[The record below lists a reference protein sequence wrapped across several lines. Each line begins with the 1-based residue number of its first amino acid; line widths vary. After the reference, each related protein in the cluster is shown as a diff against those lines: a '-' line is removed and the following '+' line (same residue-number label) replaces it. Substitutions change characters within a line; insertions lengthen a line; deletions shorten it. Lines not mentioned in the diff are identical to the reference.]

1 MSSDRMRDDLTASFL
16 NVLRH
21 EQEALAQVV
30 RRFSDRGA
38 VIVEACEALLHDAG
52 GRGRNRIIVSGVG
65 KAGIVAM
72 KVASTLSSTGSAA
85 TFIHPVEALHGDL
98 GFVSGHDCALLF
110 SYSGESVEVIRLA
123 RELRRIGC
131 AVVAVTSRRTSTLG
145 RLAAVCIETGE
156 VREACYLGL
165 APSSSTTVMLA
176 IGDALALAMA
186 EAQGF
191 GEADFGLNHPAGSL
205 GQRFRF
211 VQDFMRTGD
220 KVVCVAPAAQL
231 KQVIRLVS
239 DARTGSATLVDAD
252 GSLVGIFTDGD
263 LRRALLQGSTVL
275 EGAVERFA
283 SIPCHFVRH
292 NTSIADALEL
302 FQNTHTE
309 DLPVLDGDSRRVLG
323 TLCLKDITAL

>member
-1 MSSDRMRDDLTASFL
+1 MNSNRIRENLTASFL

-21 EQEALAQVV
+21 EQEALAHVV
-30 RRFSDRGA
+30 RRFSDRA
-38 VIVEACEALLHDAG
+38 SVIVEACETLLHAG
-52 GRGRNRIIVSGVG
+52 ERRDRNRIIVSGVG

-85 TFIHPVEALHGDL
+85 NFIHPVEALHGDL
-98 GFVSGHDCALLF
+98 GFVSEHDCALLF

-123 RELRRIGC
+123 GELRRIGC
-131 AVVAVTSRRTSTLG
+131 AVVVITSRSASTLG
-145 RLAAVCIETGE
+145 RLAAVCVETGE

-220 KVVCVAPAAQL
+220 KVVSVEPMAQL

-239 DARTGSATLVDAD
+239 DAGTGSATLVDAD

-283 SIPCHFVRH
+283 SIPCHFVLH
-292 NTSIADALEL
+292 NTSIADALKL
-302 FQNTHTE
+302 FQNTLTE
-309 DLPVLDGDSRRVLG
+309 DLPVLDPDTRRVLG
-323 TLCLKDITAL
+323 TLCLKDISAF

>member
-1 MSSDRMRDDLTASFL
+1 VKADRIRDNMTASFL

-21 EQEALAQVV
+21 EQEALARVV
-30 RRFSDRGA
+30 HRFSSDDGTIA
-38 VIVEACEALLHDAG
+38 EACEALLHDEE
-52 GRGRNRIIVSGVG
+52 RCGRNRIIVSGVG

-85 TFIHPVEALHGDL
+85 VFMHPVEALHGDL
-98 GFVSGHDCALLF
+98 GFVGEHDCALLF
-110 SYSGESVEVIRLA
+110 SYSGQSVEVIRLA

-131 AVVAVTSRRTSTLG
+131 AVVVITSRRASTLG
-145 RLAAVCIETGE
+145 RMAAVCVETGE

-205 GQRFRF
+205 GQRFRY

-220 KVVCVAPAAQL
+220 KIVCVEPTAQL
-231 KQVIRLVS
+231 KHVIQLIS
-239 DARTGSATLVDAD
+239 DAKTGSATLVDPD
-252 GSLVGIFTDGD
+252 GALVGIFTDGD
-263 LRRALLQGSTVL
+263 LRRALLQGSAVL
-275 EGAVERFA
+275 EGAAEQFA
-283 SIPCHFVRH
+283 SIPCHFVLYD
-292 NTSIADALEL
+292 TSIADALKL
-302 FQNTHTE
+302 FQNTQTE
-309 DLPVLDGDSRRVLG
+309 DLPVLDPETRRVLG
-323 TLCLKDITAL
+323 TLCLKDITAF

>member
-1 MSSDRMRDDLTASFL
+1 MSTDGMGDNLTASFL

-21 EQEALAQVV
+21 EQEALAHVF
-30 RRFSDRGA
+30 RRFSDSGG
-38 VIVEACEALLHDAG
+38 VIVEACETLLRDEER
-52 GRGRNRIIVSGVG
+52 RGRNRIIVSGVG

-85 TFIHPVEALHGDL
+85 NFIHPVEALHGDL
-98 GFVSGHDCALLF
+98 GFVGEHDCALLF

-123 RELRRIGC
+123 GELRRIGC
-131 AVVAVTSRRTSTLG
+131 AVVVITARRTSTLG
-145 RLAAVCIETGE
+145 QMAAVCIETGE

-220 KVVCVAPAAQL
+220 KVVCVEPTAQL
-231 KQVIRLVS
+231 KHVIRLVS
-239 DARTGSATLVDAD
+239 DARTGSATLVNPD

-263 LRRALLQGSTVL
+263 LRRALLLGSTAL
-275 EGAVERFA
+275 EGAVEQFA
-283 SIPCHFVRH
+283 SIPCHFVVH
-292 NTSIADALEL
+292 DTSIADALKL
-302 FQNTHTE
+302 FQNTQTE
-309 DLPVLDGDSRRVLG
+309 DLPVLEPDTRRVLG
-323 TLCLKDITAL
+323 TLCLKDITAF

>member
-1 MSSDRMRDDLTASFL
+1 MSTDQKRDNMIASFL
-16 NVLRH
+16 DVLRH
-21 EQEALAQVV
+21 EQEALARVV
-30 RRFSDRGA
+30 GRFSNSGG
-38 VIVEACEALLHDAG
+38 VIVEACETLLHDEER
-52 GRGRNRIIVSGVG
+52 RGRNRIIVSGVG

-72 KVASTLSSTGSAA
+72 KVASTLSSTGNAA

-98 GFVSGHDCALLF
+98 GFVSRHDCALLF

-123 RELRRIGC
+123 GELRRIGC
-131 AVVAVTSRRTSTLG
+131 AVVVITSRRASTLG
-145 RLAAVCIETGE
+145 QMAAACIEIGE

-205 GQRFRF
+205 GQRFRY

-220 KVVCVAPAAQL
+220 KIVCVEPAAQL
-231 KQVIRLVS
+231 KHVIRMVS
-239 DARTGSATLVDAD
+239 DAGTGSATLVDAN
-252 GSLVGIFTDGD
+252 GALVGIFTDGD

-283 SIPCHFVRH
+283 SIPCHFVLH
-292 NTSIADALEL
+292 DTSIADALKL
-302 FQNTHTE
+302 FQDTQTE
-309 DLPVLDGDSRRVLG
+309 DLPVIDLETRRVLG
-323 TLCLKDITAL
+323 TLCLKDITGF

>member
-1 MSSDRMRDDLTASFL
+1 MSPDPTRHDLAASFL

-30 RRFSDRGA
+30 RRLSDRGA
-38 VIVEACEALLHDAG
+38 VIVQACRALLHDAG

-123 RELRRIGC
+123 GELRRIGC

-220 KVVCVAPAAQL
+220 KVVCVEPAAQL
-231 KQVIRLVS
+231 KHVIRLVS

-292 NTSIADALEL
+292 NTSIADALDL
-302 FQNTHTE
+302 FRNTHTE
-309 DLPVLDGDSRRVLG
+309 DLPVLDPDSRRVLG

>member
-1 MSSDRMRDDLTASFL
+1 MSTDRIRDDMTASFL

-21 EQEALAQVV
+21 EQEALAGVV
-30 RRFSDRGA
+30 RRFSDDGG
-38 VIVEACEALLHDAG
+38 VIAEACETLLHDEER
-52 GRGRNRIIVSGVG
+52 RGRNRIIVSGVG

-85 TFIHPVEALHGDL
+85 VFMHPVEALHGDL
-98 GFVSGHDCALLF
+98 GFVSEHDCALLF

-131 AVVAVTSRRTSTLG
+131 AVVVITSRRTSTLG
-145 RLAAVCIETGE
+145 RLAVVCIETGE

-205 GQRFRF
+205 GQRFRY
-211 VQDFMRTGD
+211 VQDFMRTGK
-220 KVVCVAPAAQL
+220 KVVCIQPATKL
-231 KQVIRLVS
+231 KHVIQLVS
-239 DARTGSATLVDAD
+239 DAKTGSAILVNAA
-252 GSLVGIFTDGD
+252 GALVGIFTDGD
-263 LRRALLQGSTVL
+263 LRRALLKGSAVL
-275 EGAVERFA
+275 EGTVERFA
-283 SIPCHFVRH
+283 SIPCHFVLYD
-292 NTSIADALEL
+292 TSIADAIKL
-302 FQNTHTE
+302 FQNTQTE
-309 DLPVLDGDSRRVLG
+309 DLPVLDPETRRVLG
-323 TLCLKDITAL
+323 TLCLKDITAF

>member
-1 MSSDRMRDDLTASFL
+1 MNTKSRRDSVTASFL
-16 NVLRH
+16 DVLRQ
-21 EQEALAQVV
+21 EQEALAQVLQ
-30 RRFSDRGA
+30 RFSAGGE
-38 VIVEACEALLHDAG
+38 VIVKACQTLLHDVDR
-52 GRGRNRIIVSGVG
+52 RGRHRIIVSGVG

-85 TFIHPVEALHGDL
+85 TFMHPVEALHGDL
-98 GFVSGHDCALLF
+98 GFVNEDDRALLF

-123 RELRRIGC
+123 AELQRIGC
-131 AVVAVTSRRTSTLG
+131 AVVAITARRTSTLG
-145 RLAAVCIETGE
+145 RMAAVCVETGE

-191 GEADFGLNHPAGSL
+191 GKADFGLNHPAGSL
-205 GQRFRF
+205 GQRFRY

-220 KVVCVAPAAQL
+220 KIVCVEPAAQL
-231 KQVIRLVS
+231 KHVIQLVS
-239 DARTGSATLVDAD
+239 DARTGSATLVDSDDA
-252 GSLVGIFTDGD
+252 LVGIFTDGD

-283 SIPCHFVRH
+283 SIPCHFVLYD
-292 NTSIADALEL
+292 TSIADALEL
-302 FQNTHTE
+302 FQNTQTE
-309 DLPVLDGDSRRVLG
+309 DLPVLDLDTRRVLG
-323 TLCLKDITAL
+323 TLCLKDISRF

>member
-1 MSSDRMRDDLTASFL
+1 MSTDRSRDGMTASFL

-21 EQEALAQVV
+21 EQEALAHVV
-30 RRFSDRGA
+30 RRFSDDGG
-38 VIVEACEALLHDAG
+38 VIAEACKTLLHDEER
-52 GRGRNRIIVSGVG
+52 RGRNRIIVSGVG

-72 KVASTLSSTGSAA
+72 KVASTLSSTGNAA

-98 GFVSGHDCALLF
+98 GFVSEHDCALLF
-110 SYSGESVEVIRLA
+110 SYSGESIEVIRLA
-123 RELRRIGC
+123 GELRRIGC
-131 AVVAVTSRRTSTLG
+131 AVVVITSRRASTLG

-205 GQRFRF
+205 GQRFRY

-220 KVVCVAPAAQL
+220 NIVCVEPTAQL
-231 KQVIRLVS
+231 KRVIQLVS
-239 DARTGSATLVDAD
+239 NAKTGSATLVDAD
-252 GSLVGIFTDGD
+252 GALVGIFTDGD
-263 LRRALLQGSTVL
+263 LRRALLQGSAVL
-275 EGAVERFA
+275 EGAVEQFA
-283 SIPCHFVRH
+283 SIPCHFVLYD
-292 NTSIADALEL
+292 TSIADALRL
-302 FQNTHTE
+302 FQNTQTE
-309 DLPVLDGDSRRVLG
+309 DLPVLDPETRRILG
-323 TLCLKDITAL
+323 TLCRKDITAF

>member
-1 MSSDRMRDDLTASFL
+1 MSTDRIRDTVTASFL

-21 EQEALAQVV
+21 EQEALSQVV
-30 RRFSDRGA
+30 HRFSSDDGTIA
-38 VIVEACEALLHDAG
+38 EACETLLHDAER
-52 GRGRNRIIVSGVG
+52 RGRNRIIVSGVG

-85 TFIHPVEALHGDL
+85 VFMHPVEALHGDL
-98 GFVSGHDCALLF
+98 GFVSEHDCALLV

-131 AVVAVTSRRTSTLG
+131 AVVVITSRRTSTLG
-145 RLAAVCIETGE
+145 RLAAVCVETGE

-176 IGDALALAMA
+176 IGDALALTMA

-191 GEADFGLNHPAGSL
+191 GEADFGLNHPAGNL
-205 GQRFRF
+205 GQRFRY

-220 KVVCVAPAAQL
+220 KIVCVEPAAQL
-231 KQVIRLVS
+231 KRVIQLVS
-239 DARTGSATLVDAD
+239 DAKTGSAILVDAD
-252 GSLVGIFTDGD
+252 GALVGIFTDGD
-263 LRRALLQGSTVL
+263 LRRALLQGSDVL

-283 SIPCHFVRH
+283 SIPCRFVLYD
-292 NTSIADALEL
+292 TSIADALKL
-302 FQNTHTE
+302 FQNTQTE
-309 DLPVLDGDSRRVLG
+309 DLPVLDPEMRRVLG
-323 TLCLKDITAL
+323 ALCRKDITAF

>member
-1 MSSDRMRDDLTASFL
+1 MNADRMRDNLTASFL

-21 EQEALAQVV
+21 EQEALADVV
-30 RRFSDRGA
+30 GRFSDRGG
-38 VIVEACEALLHDAG
+38 VIVEACETLLRDG
-52 GRGRNRIIVSGVG
+52 ERGDRNRIIVSGVG

-85 TFIHPVEALHGDL
+85 NFIHPVEALHGDL
-98 GFVSGHDCALLF
+98 GLVSEQDCALLF

-123 RELRRIGC
+123 GELRRIGC
-131 AVVAVTSRRTSTLG
+131 AVVVITSRKASTLG
-145 RLAAVCIETGE
+145 RMAAVCIETGE

-220 KVVCVAPAAQL
+220 KVVCVEPAAQL
-231 KQVIRLVS
+231 KHVIRLVS
-239 DARTGSATLVDAD
+239 NARTGSATLVDPE

-263 LRRALLQGSTVL
+263 LRRALLEGSGVL
-275 EGAVERFA
+275 EGAVDRFA
-283 SIPCHFVRH
+283 SIPCHFVLH
-292 NTSIADALEL
+292 NTSIADALKL
-302 FQNTHTE
+302 FQNTQTE
-309 DLPVLDGDSRRVLG
+309 DLPVLDPDTRRVLG
-323 TLCLKDITAL
+323 TLCLKDITAF

>member
-1 MSSDRMRDDLTASFL
+1 MSTDRTRDSMAASFL

-21 EQEALAQVV
+21 EQEALAHVV
-30 RRFSDRGA
+30 QRFSDDGG
-38 VIVEACEALLHDAG
+38 VIAEACETLLHDEE

-85 TFIHPVEALHGDL
+85 VFMHPVEALHGDL
-98 GFVSGHDCALLF
+98 GFVSDHDCALLF

-123 RELRRIGC
+123 RELQRIGC
-131 AVVAVTSRRTSTLG
+131 AVVAITSRRASTLG
-145 RLAAVCIETGE
+145 RMSAVCVETGE

-191 GEADFGLNHPAGSL
+191 GEADFGLNHPAGSI
-205 GQRFRF
+205 GQRFRY
-211 VQDFMRTGD
+211 VQDFMRSGD
-220 KVVCVAPAAQL
+220 KTVYVQPSAQL
-231 KQVIRLVS
+231 KRVIQLVS
-239 DARTGSATLVDAD
+239 DAKTGSAILVDGD
-252 GSLVGIFTDGD
+252 GALVGIFTDGD

-275 EGAVERFA
+275 DGAVEQFA
-283 SIPCHFVRH
+283 SIPCHFVLH
-292 NTSIADALEL
+292 DTSIADALKL
-302 FQNTHTE
+302 FQNTQTE
-309 DLPVLDGDSRRVLG
+309 DLPVLDPETRRVLG
-323 TLCLKDITAL
+323 TLCLKDLTGL

>member
-30 RRFSDRGA
+30 QRFSDRGA
-38 VIVEACEALLHDAG
+38 VIAAACETLLQDAEG
-52 GRGRNRIIVSGVG
+52 PGRNRIIVSGVG
-65 KAGIVAM
+65 KAGIVAT
-72 KVASTLSSTGSAA
+72 KVASTLSSTGNAA
-85 TFIHPVEALHGDL
+85 NFIHPVEALHGDL
-98 GFVSGHDCALLF
+98 GFVSAHDRALLF

-123 RELRRIGC
+123 GELRRIGC
-131 AVVAVTSRRTSTLG
+131 AIVVITSRRASTLG
-145 RLAAVCIETGE
+145 RMAAACIETGE

-186 EAQGF
+186 EAKGF

-205 GQRFRF
+205 GQRFRY
-211 VQDFMRTGD
+211 VQDFMRSGD
-220 KVVCVAPAAQL
+220 KVVCVEPSAQL
-231 KQVIRLVS
+231 KRVIRLVS
-239 DARTGSATLVDAD
+239 DARTGSATLIDRD

-275 EGAVERFA
+275 QGAVERFA
-283 SIPCHFVRH
+283 SIPCHFVLRD
-292 NTSIADALEL
+292 TSIADALEL
-302 FQNTHTE
+302 FHNTQTE
-309 DLPVLDGDSRRVLG
+309 DLPVLDPHTRRALG
-323 TLCLKDITAL
+323 TLCLKDIPAF

>member
-1 MSSDRMRDDLTASFL
+1 MSSDRKRDNMTASFL
-16 NVLRH
+16 NVLRQ
-21 EQEALAQVV
+21 EQEALAHVV
-30 RRFSDRGA
+30 GRFSDSGG
-38 VIVEACEALLHDAG
+38 VIVEACETLLHDEER
-52 GRGRNRIIVSGVG
+52 RGRNRIIVSGVG

-98 GFVSGHDCALLF
+98 GFVSEHDCALLF

-123 RELRRIGC
+123 GELRRIGC
-131 AVVAVTSRRTSTLG
+131 AAVVITSRRTSTLG
-145 RLAAVCIETGE
+145 RMAAVCIETGE

-186 EAQGF
+186 ETQGF
-191 GEADFGLNHPAGSL
+191 GEADFGLNHPAGHL
-205 GQRFRF
+205 GQRFRY

-220 KVVCVAPAAQL
+220 KIVCVDPAAKL
-231 KQVIRLVS
+231 KHVIRLVS

-252 GSLVGIFTDGD
+252 GALVGIFTDGD

-275 EGAVERFA
+275 EGAVKRFA
-283 SIPCHFVRH
+283 SIPCHFVLH
-292 NTSIADALEL
+292 DTSIADALKL
-302 FQNTHTE
+302 FQNTQAE
-309 DLPVLDGDSRRVLG
+309 DLPVLEPETRRVLG
-323 TLCLKDITAL
+323 TLCLKDITGF